1 MFLVAKYYYANNDL
15 RRAHTRKK
23 YLSAIFLQKNT
34 TTINGNKVIIGRYAV
49 WSPLKDKP
57 GHMII
62 EVGNDLAQ
70 LQQKYNISDS
80 LVFKFLK

>member
-1 MFLVAKYYYANNDL
+1 MQTMTLEELTQGKVFISDIS
-15 RRAHTRKK
+15 TE
-23 YLSAIFLQKNT
+23 NT

>member
-1 MFLVAKYYYANNDL
+1 MQTMTLEELTQVKVFISDIS
-15 RRAHTRKK
+15 TE
-23 YLSAIFLQKNT
+23 NT

>member
-1 MFLVAKYYYANNDL
+1 MQTMTLEELTQGKVFISDIS
-15 RRAHTRKK
+15 TE
-23 YLSAIFLQKNT
+23 NT
-34 TTINGNKVIIGRYAV
+34 TTINGNKVIIGRYVV

>member
-1 MFLVAKYYYANNDL
+1 MQTITLEELTQGKVFISDIS
-15 RRAHTRKK
+15 TE
-23 YLSAIFLQKNT
+23 NT

>member
-1 MFLVAKYYYANNDL
+1 MQTMTLEELTQGKVFISDIS
-15 RRAHTRKK
+15 TE
-23 YLSAIFLQKNT
+23 NT
-34 TTINGNKVIIGRYAV
+34 TTINGNKVIIGSYAV

>member
-1 MFLVAKYYYANNDL
+1 MQTMTLEELTQGKVFISDIS
-15 RRAHTRKK
+15 TE
-23 YLSAIFLQKNT
+23 NT

-62 EVGNDLAQ
+62 EVGSDLAQ

>member
-15 RRAHTRKK
+15 RRAQFISDISTE
-23 YLSAIFLQKNT
+23 NT

>member
-1 MFLVAKYYYANNDL
+1 M
-15 RRAHTRKK
+15 
-23 YLSAIFLQKNT
+23 QKTMTLEELTQGKVFISDISTENT

>member
-1 MFLVAKYYYANNDL
+1 MQTMTLEELTQGKVFISDIS
-15 RRAHTRKK
+15 TE
-23 YLSAIFLQKNT
+23 NT

-62 EVGNDLAQ
+62 EVGNDLVQ

>member
-1 MFLVAKYYYANNDL
+1 MQTMTLEELTQGKVFISDIS
-15 RRAHTRKK
+15 TD
-23 YLSAIFLQKNT
+23 NT

>member
-1 MFLVAKYYYANNDL
+1 MQTMTVEELTQGKVFISDIS
-15 RRAHTRKK
+15 TE
-23 YLSAIFLQKNT
+23 NT

>member
-1 MFLVAKYYYANNDL
+1 MQTMTLEELTQGEVFISDIS
-15 RRAHTRKK
+15 TE
-23 YLSAIFLQKNT
+23 NT
-34 TTINGNKVIIGRYAV
+34 TTINGNKVIIGRYAE

>member
-1 MFLVAKYYYANNDL
+1 MQTMTLEEL
-15 RRAHTRKK
+15 TQRKVFI
-23 YLSAIFLQKNT
+23 SDISTENT

-62 EVGNDLAQ
+62 EVGNDLAY
-70 LQQKYNISDS
+70 LQQKYNISDN

>member
-1 MFLVAKYYYANNDL
+1 MQTMTLEELTQGKVFISDIS
-15 RRAHTRKK
+15 TE
-23 YLSAIFLQKNT
+23 NT

-62 EVGNDLAQ
+62 EVGNDLAKQ
-70 LQQKYNISDS
+70 KKKYNISDS

>member
-1 MFLVAKYYYANNDL
+1 MQTMTLEELTQGKVFISDIS
-15 RRAHTRKK
+15 TE
-23 YLSAIFLQKNT
+23 NT

-62 EVGNDLAQ
+62 DVGNDLAQ

>member
-1 MFLVAKYYYANNDL
+1 MQTMTLEELTQGKVFISDIS
-15 RRAHTRKK
+15 T
-23 YLSAIFLQKNT
+23 KNT

>member
-15 RRAHTRKK
+15 RRAHTRK
-23 YLSAIFLQKNT
+23 S
-34 TTINGNKVIIGRYAV
+34 RYAV

-62 EVGNDLAQ
+62 EVGNDLTH
-70 LQQKYNISDS
+70 LQQKYNISDN

>member
-1 MFLVAKYYYANNDL
+1 MQTMTLEELTQGKVFISDIS
-15 RRAHTRKK
+15 TE
-23 YLSAIFLQKNT
+23 NT

-57 GHMII
+57 RHMII

>member
-1 MFLVAKYYYANNDL
+1 MQTMTLEELTQGKVFISDIS
-15 RRAHTRKK
+15 TE
-23 YLSAIFLQKNT
+23 NT

-70 LQQKYNISDS
+70 LQKKYNISDS

>member
-1 MFLVAKYYYANNDL
+1 MQTMTLEELTQGKVFISDI
-15 RRAHTRKK
+15 
-23 YLSAIFLQKNT
+23 SIENT

>member
-1 MFLVAKYYYANNDL
+1 M
-15 RRAHTRKK
+15 
-23 YLSAIFLQKNT
+23 QKTMTLEELTQGKVFISDISTENT

-62 EVGNDLAQ
+62 EVGNDLTH
-70 LQQKYNISDS
+70 LQQKYNISDN

>member
-1 MFLVAKYYYANNDL
+1 MQTMTLEELTQGKVFISDIS
-15 RRAHTRKK
+15 TE
-23 YLSAIFLQKNT
+23 NT

-49 WSPLKDKP
+49 WSPLRDKP

>member
-1 MFLVAKYYYANNDL
+1 MQTMTLEELTQGKVFISDIS
-15 RRAHTRKK
+15 TE
-23 YLSAIFLQKNT
+23 NT

-49 WSPLKDKP
+49 WSPLMDKP

>member
-1 MFLVAKYYYANNDL
+1 MQTMTLEELTQGKVFISDIS
-15 RRAHTRKK
+15 TE
-23 YLSAIFLQKNT
+23 NT

-70 LQQKYNISDS
+70 LQQKYNISDG

>member
-1 MFLVAKYYYANNDL
+1 MQTMTLEELTQGKVFISDIP
-15 RRAHTRKK
+15 TE
-23 YLSAIFLQKNT
+23 NT
-34 TTINGNKVIIGRYAV
+34 TTINGNKAIIGRYAV

-62 EVGNDLAQ
+62 EVGNDLTH
-70 LQQKYNISDS
+70 LQQKYNISDN

>member
-1 MFLVAKYYYANNDL
+1 MQTMTLEELTQGKVFISDIS
-15 RRAHTRKK
+15 TE
-23 YLSAIFLQKNT
+23 NT
-34 TTINGNKVIIGRYAV
+34 TTINGNKVIIGCYAV

>member
-1 MFLVAKYYYANNDL
+1 MQTMTLEELTQGKVFISDIS
-15 RRAHTRKK
+15 TE
-23 YLSAIFLQKNT
+23 NT

-70 LQQKYNISDS
+70 LQQKYNISDR